1 MSYTKFCPECG
12 VEHTSWRLS
21 CSNCIQTAELKKN
34 QERLSRQQTR
44 VFEVSQPSTDWR
56 LRTAVPMTPEQELA
70 LELQYRRRMRIENA
84 VAVVLL
90 LASTGIV
97 YLIWSFISSIVKAM
111 R

>member
-1 MSYTKFCPECG
+1 
-12 VEHTSWRLS
+12 
-21 CSNCIQTAELKKN
+21 
-34 QERLSRQQTR
+34 
-44 VFEVSQPSTDWR
+44 
-56 LRTAVPMTPEQELA
+56 MTPEQELA

>member
-34 QERLSRQQTR
+34 QERLSQQQTR

-56 LRTAVPMTPEQELA
+56 LRTAMTLEQELA
-70 LELQYRRRMRIENA
+70 LELQYRRRTRIENA
-84 VAVVLL
+84 VTVVLL